1 MISCVMGTRAQKA
14 TQPREHRAYKIDRKA
29 YNQPMKNTVLVSACE
44 PMALPNSEGK
54 FRLQLS
60 RGHWRNALKWFEVR
74 PNESTAV
81 QWGIV
86 SLYSY
91 E

>member
-14 TQPREHRAYKIDRKA
+14 TQPRGHKACKIDRKA

-44 PMALPNSEGK
+44 PMAVPSSEGK
-54 FRLQLS
+54 SRLQLS
-60 RGHWRNALKWFEVR
+60 RGHWGNGLKWFEVR

-81 QWGIV
+81 
-86 SLYSY
+86 